1 MIDELKIFNEFI
13 FIMNQAKSTDE
24 IPNRLLIKIVAL
36 FNTEAGSIFLLD
48 EEKKSIFNLC
58 SYGTKAGNL
67 QKIYLTPGSGV
78 CGKVI
83 ETGESIVT
91 NDVHKNP
98 DFNNKIDMM
107 TGFTTKNIICSP
119 IILRGKILGCVE
131 IINKKE
137 GDFPDSDVQLL
148 ELIAKYLS
156 YPLENLILSEKINE
170 EKIRNEALIENMTG
184 GLIVIDTDD
193 DIIGFNRKAAQI
205 LSLAQYS
212 VKGRNYKD
220 AFKSLPDFVVMIENY
235 IKTKQFAFRKE
246 IMLLINNEVKK
257 IGYSI
262 FIIRRKD
269 DKILAIGIS
278 FQDITN
284 ILK

>member
-13 FIMNQAKSTDE
+13 SIMNLAKSTDE
-24 IPNRLLIKIVAL
+24 IPSRLLIKIVSL

-48 EEKKSIFNLC
+48 EEKKSIINLC
-58 SYGTKAGNL
+58 SYGTKSGNL
-67 QKIYLTPGSGV
+67 QKIYLKPGFGV

-83 ETGESIVT
+83 ETGKSIFT
-91 NDVHKNP
+91 NDAYKHP

-119 IILRGKILGCVE
+119 IILRWKIIGCIE
-131 IINKKE
+131 IINKKD
-137 GDFPDSDVQLL
+137 GDYLDSDVQLL

-156 YPLENLILSEKINE
+156 YPLENLILAEKINE

-193 DIIGFNRKAAQI
+193 NIIGYNRKAAQI
-205 LSLAQYS
+205 FSLAQYS
-212 VKGRNYKD
+212 VKGRNYKE
-220 AFKSLPDFVVMIENY
+220 AFKNLPDFVVMIENY

-246 IMLLINNEVKK
+246 ITLLINNEVKK

-284 ILK
+284 I